1 MVVAQCP
8 RRGSPCLL
16 RPIWQTLQIYIF
28 QVVVQRIAKW
38 NGKDIPANFIHQMV
52 RSSFFGWKQCFQKY
66 KKEKRAWRWK
76 IFLRPSLLPRKV
88 GKLVINRLKNLF
100 RWIRRLRTETSA
112 PTQTKGEQ
120 GQRKRQRQRR
130 QHRTGTNANQRWA
143 FLWFDSVTYQL
154 LFRVIELLQY
164 KLNGILIY
172 SNFLFAAK
180 WAVTTKK
187 KGV

>member
-16 RPIWQTLQIYIF
+16 LRPIWQTLQIYISRWLSSGSRSGMGKIF
-28 QVVVQRIAKW
+28 RQISSIKW
-38 NGKDIPANFIHQMV
+38 FDL
-52 RSSFFGWKQCFQKY
+52 QKY

-76 IFLRPSLLPRKV
+76 ISLRPSLLPRKV

-120 GQRKRQRQRR
+120 GQRQRQRQRR

-143 FLWFDSVTYQL
+143 FLWFDSVNLPITLQSY
-154 LFRVIELLQY
+154 VIDAIQTE
-164 KLNGILIY
+164 
-172 SNFLFAAK
+172 
-180 WAVTTKK
+180 
-187 KGV
+187 